1 MGTNMHTGRGSTT
14 SMLVGA
20 AVGLAV
26 GAGLYLLVDPVL
38 EDAGGLLEELQGLS
52 WNLVPGLGI
61 VGAVVGTRWR
71 HRRPR

>member
-1 MGTNMHTGRGSTT
+1 MGTNMDTGRGSTAA
-14 SMLVGA
+14 MLVGA
-20 AVGLAV
+20 ATGLAV

-38 EDAGGLLEELQGLS
+38 EGAGGWVEELQGLS

-71 HRRPR
+71 RHRPR